1 MDSVTTI
8 TKLMSPQKSIATQD
22 IESLFGTF
30 ERMQDEALRSPARL
44 PKNPDGKSI
53 SSIHR
58 VSVRIYY
65 LPRMSSK

>member
-8 TKLMSPQKSIATQD
+8 TKLICTEESIATQD
-22 IESLFGTF
+22 IELLFGRF
-30 ERMQDEALRSPARL
+30 ERMQDEALHSPARL
-44 PKNPDGKSI
+44 PKSLAGKSI

>member
-8 TKLMSPQKSIATQD
+8 TKLMCTEKSIATHD
-22 IESLFGTF
+22 TESLFGHF

-44 PKNPDGKSI
+44 PKSLDNKCI